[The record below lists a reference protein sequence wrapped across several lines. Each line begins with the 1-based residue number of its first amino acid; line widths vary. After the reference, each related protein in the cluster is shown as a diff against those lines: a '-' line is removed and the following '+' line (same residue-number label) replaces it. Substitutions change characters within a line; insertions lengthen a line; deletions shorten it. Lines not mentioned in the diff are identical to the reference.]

1 MNTYN
6 LELGEQ
12 TFPCRLSFKA
22 QKALRH
28 NSENVPDFDG
38 IDLLPWLFEVAQK
51 SDGNEFTLP
60 MNQEEVAAILFY
72 SAWACNKELTYDEF
86 EDALDEVD
94 PMTLFSYLQPIL
106 ETSGFASKDNEETP
120 KKGKKAASKN

>member
-6 LELGEQ
+6 LVLGEE

-22 QKALRH
+22 QKALKH
-28 NSENVPDFDG
+28 NSQNVPDFDG
-38 IDLLPWLFEVAQK
+38 IDLLPWLFSVSMKA
-51 SDGNEFTLP
+51 DDNILP

-94 PMTLFSYLQPIL
+94 PMTLFGCLQPIL
-106 ETSGFASKDNEETP
+106 ETSGFASNDEETP

>member
-6 LELGEQ
+6 LVLGEE

-51 SDGNEFTLP
+51 SDGNELTLP

-106 ETSGFASKDNEETP
+106 ETSGFASSNEDVP

>member
-6 LELGEQ
+6 LVLGEE

-28 NSENVPDFDG
+28 NSENIPDFDG

-51 SDGNEFTLP
+51 SDGNELILP

-106 ETSGFASKDNEETP
+106 ETSGFASNNEDAP